1 MDKKVK
7 LFYKIIPLSGL
18 RCQSLLISGK
28 LIYTMIFDLESAYEA
43 KKYEDL
49 IYTKWMESGVFS
61 PEVNETKES
70 YLISM
75 PPPNATGVLHLGHA
89 NMLALQDIM
98 IRRERMKGKSV
109 LWLPGTDHAA
119 IATQS
124 VVERGLQAEGFFNP
138 REEFGREGLLDKIKE
153 FVDESKGRIRNQI
166 KKMGASC
173 DWGREKYTLDEDMNV
188 AVNTLFQRMYDDELI
203 YRGGRL
209 VNWDPKMQ
217 TTVADDEMEHVEEKA
232 KFYYFQY
239 GPVVI
244 GTARPE
250 TKFADK
256 VIVVHPDDK
265 RYKGIIGK
273 EFELE
278 WIEGKVKAK
287 VIADECID
295 MELGT
300 GAMTITPAHSAV
312 DFELAQKYD
321 LDSPQI
327 IDFDGKIRA
336 DVSDDF
342 AGMPIEEAREKIV
355 ERLDEKGLLV
365 KIDENYEHKVA
376 VNYRGKG
383 VIEPQIMKQW
393 FIDVNKKVIDWKGE
407 KRSIKEVLQDTV
419 RSKMIEIVPNRFDKT
434 YFHWID
440 NLRDW
445 CISRQIWWGHQI
457 PVWYKASDEQKEK
470 LSNFDT
476 ESISSL
482 HLDLAGIG
490 AESQFSM
497 ESPGPEWVRDP
508 DTLDT
513 WFSSALWTFATLGW
527 PENTDEL
534 KHFHPSS
541 VLETGYD
548 ILFFWV
554 ARMVLAST
562 YALRSDGFSEE
573 DSIPFKT
580 VYLHGMVRDR
590 DGKKMSKSRP
600 ETCIDPLDMI
610 EKYGAD
616 ALRLSLV
623 IGSSP
628 GNDIRLYEEKIA
640 GYRNFVNK
648 IWNASRFALMN
659 VEQDD
664 LSLPFSVDYIETDA
678 DRWILTKLQ
687 ELIKEVEH
695 DMEKYRFSDAGTK
708 IYDFMWRQYCDW
720 YLEISKG
727 NVNPAVLIFV
737 LRSTLKLLHPFV
749 PFVTEKLW
757 ELMGED
763 EMIISSSWPK
773 YNEGLVFNEASENM
787 EIVFKVITKI
797 RSIRSESQ
805 VEASKKI
812 QAVIHAGDYL
822 SVLGSQ
828 RQGLMRLARLE
839 SVTLL
844 DSGDKLAKAKFGVVG
859 GIEIYLPL
867 DGLIDFAK
875 ERLRITKE
883 LDEKQKFVNVLEKK
897 LSNPAFVDKA
907 PEVVVEKEKNR
918 LIEYKDGVRMLTSQL
933 KDLENMV

>member
-1 MDKKVK
+1 M
-7 LFYKIIPLSGL
+7 S
-18 RCQSLLISGK
+18 
-28 LIYTMIFDLESAYEA
+28 FDLESAYEA

-61 PEVNETKES
+61 PKIDKSKES

-89 NMLALQDIM
+89 TMLAIQDIM
-98 IRRERMKGKSV
+98 VRRERMKGKST

-124 VVERGLQAEGFFNP
+124 VVERGLQAQGFFNP
-138 REEFGREGLLDKIKE
+138 REEFGREGLLTKIKE
-153 FVDESKGRIRNQI
+153 FVAESKDCIRTQV

-173 DWGREKYTLDEDMNV
+173 DWSREKYTLDDDMNL

-209 VNWDPKMQ
+209 VNWDPNMQ
-217 TTVADDEMEHVEEKA
+217 TTVADDEMEHIEETA

-256 VIVVHPDDK
+256 VIVVHPDDE
-265 RYKGIIGK
+265 RYKDIVGK
-273 EFELE
+273 EFEVE
-278 WIEGKVKAK
+278 WIEGMVKAR

-321 LDSPQI
+321 LESPQI
-327 IDFDGKIRA
+327 IDFNGNIRA
-336 DVSDDF
+336 DVSKDF
-342 AGMPIEEAREKIV
+342 AGMSIKEARQKIV
-355 ERLDEKGLLV
+355 ERLDSKGLLV
-365 KIDENYEHKVA
+365 RVDENYVHKIA
-376 VNYRGKG
+376 VNYRGRG
-383 VIEPQIMKQW
+383 VIEPQVMKQW
-393 FIDVNKKVIDWKGE
+393 FIDVNKKVIDWKG
-407 KRSIKEVLQDTV
+407 KKSSIKEVLQDTV
-419 RSKMIEIVPNRFDKT
+419 RSNMIEIVPDRFEKT

-457 PVWYKASDEQKEK
+457 PVWYKVTDEQKQK
-470 LSNFDT
+470 LADFNT

-482 HLDLAGIG
+482 HFDLVGIG
-490 AESQFSM
+490 EGAQFSA
-497 ESPGPEWVRDP
+497 ESPGPDWIQDP

-513 WFSSALWTFATLGW
+513 WFSAALWTFATLGW
-527 PENTDEL
+527 PDNTEDL
-534 KHFHPSS
+534 SYFHPSA

-554 ARMVLAST
+554 ARMILAST
-562 YALRSDGFSEE
+562 YALRSDGLSEE
-573 DSIPFKT
+573 QTIPFKT

-659 VEQDD
+659 VDSD
-664 LSLPFSVDYIETDA
+664 NLSVPFTVDHVETDA
-678 DRWILTKLQ
+678 DKWILTRLQ
-687 ELIKEVEH
+687 ELIRDVEA
-695 DMEKYRFSDAGTK
+695 DMEKFRFSDAGTK
-708 IYDFMWRQYCDW
+708 IYDFLWGQYCDW

-727 NVNPAVLIFV
+727 NVNQTVLLFV
-737 LRSTLKLLHPFV
+737 LRTTLKLLHPFV

-763 EMIISSSWPK
+763 EMLISSPWPE
-773 YNEGLVFNEASENM
+773 YDQSLVFEKDAGKM
-787 EIVFKVITKI
+787 ELLFEVVTKI
-797 RSIRSESQ
+797 RSIRSDAQ
-805 VEASKKI
+805 VEPGKKI
-812 QAVIHAGDYL
+812 NAVIYVGEDL
-822 SVLGSQ
+822 SFFESQ
-828 RQGLMRLARLE
+828 RQGLMSLARLAY
-839 SVTLL
+839 VDLL
-844 DSGDKLAKAKFGVVG
+844 DTGKKISKSKAGIVG
-859 GIEIYLPL
+859 KIEIYLPL
-867 DGLIDFAK
+867 AGLIDFEK
-875 ERLRITKE
+875 EGLRIEKE
-883 LDEKQKFVNVLEKK
+883 LAEKQRFADVLRAK
-897 LSNPAFVDKA
+897 LSNPGFADKA
-907 PEVVVEKEKNR
+907 PEDIIAKERER
-918 LIEYKDGVRMLTSQL
+918 LIEIDENVKMLKSQL
-933 KDLENMV
+933 KDIEDSV